1 MDNLNVIGKYKICC
15 LFNLAILFEIN
26 LNEAFCT
33 ILISR
38 QTKNLKGISVLIP
51 VNLIL
56 KKMEYCTD
64 SMLPTVYL
72 LTEIFWIGSFMWTE
86 TKSRKYILP
95 TTGLLRSVFPPTH
108 RKERYKQKQIGEN
121 IFN

>member
-72 LTEIFWIGSFMWTE
+72 LTEI
-86 TKSRKYILP
+86 
-95 TTGLLRSVFPPTH
+95 TG
-108 RKERYKQKQIGEN
+108 KD
-121 IFN
+121 